1 MYYFIINPSSQTG
14 NGKVLWNKLKAAI
27 HQEGIPYK
35 AFFTSRQHTGSYL
48 AEKICDK
55 DLGVKTIVVVGG
67 DGTLNEVI
75 NGIPDFNHVILGYIP
90 TGSGNDFSRGVGIS
104 RDPLKALH
112 AILHPKS
119 FHMIDCG
126 TMQMGNEKSR
136 RFLISSGMGYDA
148 SICHKA
154 LTSPLKTILN
164 RFRLGKLT
172 YILLAI
178 KQLIKTAPF
187 DASIEINGEKNIH
200 RKQVLF
206 LAAMNERF
214 EGGGLL
220 MAPNAS
226 DRDGLL
232 SVCIVSGLSK
242 TRVLFL
248 MPLIFFGKHTLIKGV
263 EIIPCRSMRVH
274 ASSIQYIHTDGEV
287 PGASDCLLYTI
298 DKQIV
303 RILKSED

>member
-1 MYYFIINPSSQTG
+1 MYYFIINPNSQTG
-14 NGKVLWNKLKAAI
+14 NGKALWEKLKVSI
-27 HQEGIPYK
+27 HKENISYK
-35 AFFTSRQHTGSYL
+35 AFFTSRQETGSHL
-48 AEKICDK
+48 AQKICEK
-55 DLGVKTIVVVGG
+55 DENIKTIVVVGG

-90 TGSGNDFSRGVGIS
+90 TGSGNDFSRGAGIS

-119 FHMIDCG
+119 FHTIDCG
-126 TMQMGNEKSR
+126 MVQMDKQKDR

-148 SICHKA
+148 SICHEA
-154 LTSPLKTILN
+154 LTSPLKTMLN
-164 RFRLGKLT
+164 RFHLGKLT

-178 KQLIKTAPF
+178 KQIIKTVPF
-187 DASIEINGEKNIH
+187 DADILIDDQKTLH
-200 RKQVLF
+200 KKKVLF

-242 TRVLFL
+242 ACVLFL
-248 MPLIFFGKHTLIKGV
+248 MPLIFFGKHTWIKGV
-263 EIIPCRSMRVH
+263 DIISCHSMHIH
-274 ASSIQYIHTDGEV
+274 ASSPQYIHTDGEV
-287 PGASDCLLYTI
+287 PGVTSDLLYTI
-298 DKQIV
+298 EKQAV

>member
-14 NGKVLWNKLKAAI
+14 NGKALWDKLKAVI

-35 AFFTSRQHTGSYL
+35 AFFTSRQYAGSYL
-48 AEKICDK
+48 AAKICDN
-55 DLGVKTIVVVGG
+55 DPGVKTIVVVGG

-90 TGSGNDFSRGVGIS
+90 TGSGNDFSRGAGIS

-119 FHMIDCG
+119 FHTIDCG
-126 TMQMGNEKSR
+126 IMQMGDGKSR

-148 SICHKA
+148 SICHEA
-154 LTSPLKTILN
+154 LSSPLKSMLN

-178 KQLIKTAPF
+178 KQIIKAIPF
-187 DASIEINGEKNIH
+187 DASIEINESKTIH

-220 MAPNAS
+220 MAPKAS

-232 SVCIVSGLSK
+232 SVCVVSGLSK
-242 TRVLFL
+242 TRVLLL
-248 MPLIFFGKHTLIKGV
+248 MPLIFFGKHTWIKGV
-263 EIIPCRSMRVH
+263 EIIPCRSMRIH
-274 ASSIQYIHTDGEV
+274 ASSPQYIHTDGEV
-287 PGASDCLLYTI
+287 PGASDHLLYTI
-298 DKQIV
+298 EKQTV